1 MKNCNFDFE
10 WKMQTYVSCDISF
23 IKIEGLLCHGTEPDW
38 YKCYI
43 IWVNK
48 ATYTRTLFS
57 SAFINNQYYIRN
69 VLSENVSTK
78 NIQLLFSKF
87 QWKKIRTKLTANTSK
102 NYFSLG
108 IDIMDFFPTLEC
120 KITTFIMLITVKNT
134 QLGIY

>member
-10 WKMQTYVSCDISF
+10 WKMQIYVLYDISF
-23 IKIEGLLCHGTEPDW
+23 IKIEGVLCHGTEPDW

-43 IWVNK
+43 IWVNV
-48 ATYTRTLFS
+48 TYTRKLFS
-57 SAFINNQYYIRN
+57 SAFINNQYYMRN
-69 VLSENVSTK
+69 ILSENVSTK
-78 NIQLLFSKF
+78 NIQLTFSKF
-87 QWKKIRTKLTANTSK
+87 QLKKIRTKLTANTSK
-102 NYFSLG
+102 NYFRLG